1 MTTEDKAKEFAKL
14 ENPKL
19 AEFPNLA
26 AVYDYGLDCAMK
38 MAEWK
43 EQETKEKII
52 KKAWDWF
59 DEHFDVNIYEEIGG
73 RKAAE
78 ILTYDFKSFAN
89 MFEDFKKAIKGE

>member
-1 MTTEDKAKEFAKL
+1 MTVEDKAKEFYHKYREL
-14 ENPKL
+14 
-19 AEFPNLA
+19 NLA
-26 AVYDYGLDCAMK
+26 PESAAFNAALE
-38 MAEWK
+38 MAQWK

-78 ILTYDFKSFAN
+78 ILTYDFKSFAS
-89 MFEDFKKAIKGE
+89 MFEDFKKVMEE

>member
-1 MTTEDKAKEFAKL
+1 MNYEEKAKELAKL
-14 ENPKL
+14 TNPKL
-19 AEFPNLA
+19 AEYPNLS

-43 EQETKEKII
+43 EQEII

-78 ILTYDFKSFAN
+78 ILTYDFKSFAS
-89 MFEDFKKAIKGE
+89 MFEDFKQAMKGE